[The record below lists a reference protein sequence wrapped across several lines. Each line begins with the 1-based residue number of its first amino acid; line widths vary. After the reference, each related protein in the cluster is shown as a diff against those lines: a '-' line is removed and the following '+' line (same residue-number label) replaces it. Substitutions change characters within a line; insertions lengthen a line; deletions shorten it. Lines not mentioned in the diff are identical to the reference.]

1 LRLIETVN
9 SKKEGENVQ
18 QKNPQGITRLIKAAG
33 YSYLGIKAAIKN
45 EAAFREEL
53 LLCIVLIPLA
63 FWLDVTTIERLL
75 MVLSLLF
82 LLVVELL
89 NSAVEA
95 VVDRVGSEHH
105 PLSGQAKD
113 MGSAAVFIAMLMGVI
128 VWVTAIFF

>member
-1 LRLIETVN
+1 M
-9 SKKEGENVQ
+9 Q